1 VSSVFHLQVAFKK
14 NDISF
19 SSKIVSY
26 VRIKMHVPL
35 LFVMGRRPVPFP
47 HHVTPLS
54 LTNHKGTYISIRR
67 ICTRQIFK
75 VKGNIALSICKRER
89 NAEDP
94 YITSRVSPHNE

>member
-35 LFVMGRRPVPFP
+35 LFVMGRHARGNIWVFRI
-47 HHVTPLS
+47 PLS
-54 LTNHKGTYISIRR
+54 FAYRKSDIPFHFKNLPCTNSTYRNVCTFVIS
-67 ICTRQIFK
+67 
-75 VKGNIALSICKRER
+75 
-89 NAEDP
+89 
-94 YITSRVSPHNE
+94 